1 MIPARFWGL
10 VDKTADCWIWRGS
23 INNWGYGIYSARR
36 TSGIAHR
43 IAYELING
51 PIPDGL
57 QLDHLC
63 RRRCCVNPQHLEP
76 VTLKENLRR
85 GEGHTGK
92 RFRQT
97 HCIHGHEFTAANT
110 YWAPNSTRRCR
121 ECRRIRDRA
130 SRIRQVAQ

>member
-1 MIPARFWGL
+1 MIPARFWGF
-10 VDKTADCWIWRGS
+10 VEKTQDCWLWRGY
-23 INNWGYGIYSARR
+23 INNWGYGIYNAMG

-43 IAYELING
+43 IAYELVKG

-63 RRRCCVNPQHLEP
+63 RNRACVNPDHLEP

-85 GEGHTGK
+85 GDGWTGR

-97 HCIHGHEFTAANT
+97 HCSRGHILSGENV
-110 YWAPNSTRRCR
+110 YRCPKGTRKCR
-121 ECRRIRDRA
+121 ECRRIRERLKSYKRA
-130 SRIRQVAQ
+130 LA